1 MRAEELSRGVD
12 KMIALIRWRPL
23 QGARRAGRGGK
34 FRGRQG
40 ACRVTTTGLA
50 CTRGRSLAARYEVGR
65 SGNVVRRELNSWMDS
80 GDYEVKWTLRFD
92 SLTVVMCVVVTRV
105 STMVHLYSTEYMAAD
120 PHQARFMSYLS
131 RFTFGMLRLV
141 TGENRVQMFVGWEAV
156 GVCSYL
162 LINFWFTR
170 IQANKAAMKAMIVN
184 RVGDVGLAFGRRR
197 IYEKYGSLDY
207 GSVYGRACGS
217 QAAGERW
224 RIGRGLRI
232 GAMGKSAQLGL
243 HTWLPDA
250 MEGPTPVSALIH
262 AATMVT
268 AGVYRMARCS
278 PMLEFERDILKRVTR
293 VGGATAV
300 YAGTVGLVQNDLKR
314 VIAYSTCSQLGYMR
328 MACGLSSYEVGVFH
342 LANHALFKGLLFLS
356 AGAVI
361 HGMGDE
367 QDMRRYGGLAKRMPL
382 SYARMRI
389 GSVSLMGFPFRTGYY
404 SKDVIR
410 EAAYGT
416 YTWTGHMA
424 HTRGRRAAF
433 GTGAYSLRLRQR
445 TFRAPVGG
453 YRKAMEHAHD
463 APRRMGIPMRVLGF
477 GGIWGGWRCKD
488 AMIGRGTSF
497 WGQAIFVHPE
507 GLTAIDGEF
516 RDTSTKRAPVAV
528 GRRGG
533 ATGLRRTSSGKRS
546 LYAGKRY
553 RRGRYT
559 MRSKKWYFDKVY
571 TERRAVGTLHAG
583 HHHTYKRIDRGRI
596 ERRGPSGLTS
606 RRYRQ
611 ANRRNGRQTGDI
623 VGYLGYRVYGYRRV
637 LGRAYRW
644 G

>member
-1 MRAEELSRGVD
+1 
-12 KMIALIRWRPL
+12 MIALIRWRPL

-34 FRGRQG
+34 YRGRSG
-40 ACRVTTTGLA
+40 ACRVTTSGLA
-50 CTRGRSLAARYEVGR
+50 CTWLRSLMARNEVGR
-65 SGNVVRRELNSWMDS
+65 SGNVVRRELNTWIDS
-80 GDYEVKWTLRFD
+80 GDYEVKWTLRYD
-92 SLTVVMCVVVTRV
+92 SLTVVICVVVTTV
-105 STMVHLYSTEYMAAD
+105 STMVHRYSTEYIAGDA
-120 PHQARFMSYLS
+120 HQARFMSYLS

-141 TGENRVQMFVGWEAV
+141 TGENRVQRFVGWEAV

-170 IQANKAAMKAMIVN
+170 IQANKAAIKAMIVN

-207 GSVYGRACGS
+207 GTVFGRAGGNQGS
-217 QAAGERW
+217 GERW

-232 GAMGKSAQLGL
+232 GAIGKSAQLGL

-278 PMLEFERDILKRVTR
+278 PMLEYERGILQRVTR

-300 YAGTVGLVQNDLKR
+300 YAGTVGVVQNDLKR

-328 MACGLSSYEVGVFH
+328 IACGLSSYEVGVFH

-382 SYARMRI
+382 SYARIRI
-389 GSVSLMGFPFRTGYY
+389 GSVSLIGFPFRTGYY

-416 YTWTGHMA
+416 YTWTGHRA

-433 GTGAYSLRLRQR
+433 GTGLYSLRLRQR

-453 YRKAMEHAHD
+453 YRKTMEHAHD
-463 APRRMGIPMRVLGF
+463 APRRIGIPIRILGV

-488 AMIGRGTSF
+488 AIIGRGTSF

-507 GLTAIDGEF
+507 GLTSIDGEF
-516 RDTSTKRAPVAV
+516 RDTSTKRAPVRV
-528 GRRGG
+528 GCRGG
-533 ATGLRRTSSGKRS
+533 VTGWRRTSSKKRNLYEGKVSR
-546 LYAGKRY
+546 K
-553 RRGRYT
+553 GRYT
-559 MRSKKWYFDKVY
+559 RRSKKWYFDKVY
-571 TERRAVGTLHAG
+571 TERRAVPRLDVG
-583 HHHTYKRIDRGRI
+583 HNRTYKRIDRGRI
-596 ERRGPSGLTS
+596 ERRGPSGVTN
-606 RRYRQ
+606 RRYKKAQGRNERQ
-611 ANRRNGRQTGDI
+611 SGDI
-623 VGYLGYRVYGYRRV
+623 VKYLGYRVYGYRRV
-637 LGRAYRW
+637 LVRAYRR